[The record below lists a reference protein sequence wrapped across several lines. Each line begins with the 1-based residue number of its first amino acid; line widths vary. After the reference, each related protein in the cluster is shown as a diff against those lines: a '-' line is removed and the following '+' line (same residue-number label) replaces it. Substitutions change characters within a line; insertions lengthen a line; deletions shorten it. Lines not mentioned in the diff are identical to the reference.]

1 MWMKERSYTMNWEAF
16 HHRGDVLHAVI
27 TEVDNRRDG
36 ILPMDLPGVDETF
49 RDELDLLSALALR
62 WHTRLAGRFER
73 ELFLE
78 PMELEDSVIATWRG
92 TVEELPGIRAV
103 LDNYKANPVDEA
115 MATALAKSSA
125 KERQLL
131 AVWAGRVSAMEVDEF
146 GGRIGAE
153 IEARAREG
161 FNFPGPRPAEPV
173 NHTFLERVKAALVA

>member
-1 MWMKERSYTMNWEAF
+1 MNWEAF

-103 LDNYKANPVDEA
+103 LDHYAPGAWSLFESNDQLEA
-115 MATALAKSSA
+115 FGEAWREASGIGLGESSA
-125 KERQLL
+125 SSNSF
-131 AVWAGRVSAMEVDEF
+131 V
-146 GGRIGAE
+146 
-153 IEARAREG
+153 
-161 FNFPGPRPAEPV
+161 
-173 NHTFLERVKAALVA
+173 

>member
-1 MWMKERSYTMNWEAF
+1 MNWEAF
-16 HHRGDVLHAVI
+16 HHRGDVLHTVI

-78 PMELEDSVIATWRG
+78 PMELEDAVIATWRG

-103 LDNYKANPVDEA
+103 LDHYKAEPVNEA
-115 MATALAKSSA
+115 MAIALEKSSA

-131 AVWAGRVSAMEVDEF
+131 AVWAGRVSVMEIDEF

-153 IEARAREG
+153 IESKARDG
-161 FNFPGPRPAEPV
+161 FTVPGPRAATQA
-173 NHTFLERVKAALVA
+173 NQNFLSRLKAALAA

>member
-1 MWMKERSYTMNWEAF
+1 MNWEAF
-16 HHRGDVLHAVI
+16 HHRGDVLHTVI

-78 PMELEDSVIATWRG
+78 PMELEDAVIATWRG

-103 LDNYKANPVDEA
+103 LDHYKAEPINEA
-115 MATALAKSSA
+115 MAIALEKSSA

-131 AVWAGRVSAMEVDEF
+131 AVWAGRVSAMEIDEF

-153 IEARAREG
+153 IETKARDG
-161 FNFPGPRPAEPV
+161 FTVPGPREATPA
-173 NHTFLERVKAALVA
+173 NQNFLSRLKAALAA

>member
-1 MWMKERSYTMNWEAF
+1 MNWEAF

-78 PMELEDSVIATWRG
+78 PMELEDAVIATWRG

-103 LDNYKANPVDEA
+103 LDHYRDNPVDEA
-115 MATALAKSSA
+115 MTIALEKASA

-153 IEARAREG
+153 IEDKARDG
-161 FNFPGPRPAEPV
+161 FVFPGPKPAEPV
-173 NHTFLERVKAALVA
+173 SNSFLDRVKAALVA